1 MKKLFAQLMKFGLVG
16 AIATIIDFVVLIAL
30 TELLGLNPVL
40 SATISFVVSVLF
52 NYAASMKYVFARREE
67 LSRKKELAIFVLLS
81 VIGLGIND
89 LLMWLGTALLDAN
102 YILVKVVATTI
113 VMIWNFASRKVFL
126 EAKER

>member
-1 MKKLFAQLMKFGLVG
+1 MKKLIAQLMKFGLVG
-16 AIATIIDFVVLIAL
+16 AIATVIDFAVLIAL

-89 LLMWLGTALLDAN
+89 LLMWLGTALLSAN
-102 YILVKVVATTI
+102 YILVKVVATAI
-113 VMIWNFASRKVFL
+113 VMIWNFVSRKVFL
-126 EAKER
+126 EAEEG

>member
-16 AIATIIDFVVLIAL
+16 ALATIIDFVVLIAL

-40 SATISFVVSVLF
+40 STTISFVVSVLF
-52 NYAASMKYVFARREE
+52 NYAASMKYVFTRREE

-89 LLMWLGTALLDAN
+89 LLMWIGTALLGAN
-102 YILVKVVATTI
+102 YILVKVVATAI
-113 VMIWNFASRKVFL
+113 VMIWNFVSRKVFL
-126 EAKER
+126 EAKED